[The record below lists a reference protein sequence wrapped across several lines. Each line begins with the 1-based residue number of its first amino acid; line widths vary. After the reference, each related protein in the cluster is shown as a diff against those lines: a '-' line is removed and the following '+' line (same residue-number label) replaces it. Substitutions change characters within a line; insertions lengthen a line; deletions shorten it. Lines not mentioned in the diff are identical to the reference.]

1 EVQSLRAQLV
11 VIAEQLK
18 GSMRNAADAEQR
30 AQTAQS
36 RERETRARLLQVEH
50 AKHQADLEV
59 TRQTEEM
66 KRYRLQIDTLERQKM
81 QMEVDMR
88 AVEKERDEAVDSATD
103 AKDALRQYKQ
113 FIRDAQARD
122 EGLET
127 GRRLGLRRG
136 YNTGRVNGF
145 EDGLQEGFDEG
156 YELGRQ
162 EGFLAAK
169 NEVRRVERARTR
181 DNLDSYIEIDRPKLK
196 RTRTWAE
203 SLSRHEDDLV
213 AVEPSSLHSSSTVG
227 VGSRRKGP
235 KSHPKLPLSVFTPP
249 TSGASDRFPLPPS
262 PSAVHPTTVTDSH
275 VIDINTWKSESE
287 GVFSSK
293 ADGIV
298 VPTNNIEA
306 INGYTLLE
314 RFSDTSSILAASIPL
329 PAETG
334 TIESVPT
341 SAAASS
347 VRIHFSATLDKSS
360 PALIETIAHALKQGR
375 IVDLHCDLGQT
386 GSGWEVLENL
396 IEKTMEAQEAR
407 KGKLV
412 LSNILPPPHSL
423 ELPIVKLLTH
433 QTYIAYQSYIASI
446 SLNSNIFLKFLPPA
460 WGEPTP
466 QASLNDLSKEAKEW
480 KRRVKMFLGPA
491 VEAFGFQRI
500 LFGSSPS
507 PAAANS
513 TSNNVAYWYEIARE
527 SFAELGVEQEDI
539 DAVFSG
545 NAKAVYGS

>member
-1 EVQSLRAQLV
+1 MSSSAESDLEEALRHVTSSRSPLAELVSDPILLRSITKPRRNKSRSSSNHRSEGKKKRAHDGDTASRVLSIVLAEEEREVQSLRAQLV

-81 QMEVDMR
+81 QMEADMR

-181 DNLDSYIEIDRPKLK
+181 DNLDSYVVAHKLAHHDDAEDESLK

-227 VGSRRKGP
+227 
-235 KSHPKLPLSVFTPP
+235 
-249 TSGASDRFPLPPS
+249 D
-262 PSAVHPTTVTDSH
+262 
-275 VIDINTWKSESE
+275 
-287 GVFSSK
+287 
-293 ADGIV
+293 
-298 VPTNNIEA
+298 
-306 INGYTLLE
+306 
-314 RFSDTSSILAASIPL
+314 
-329 PAETG
+329 
-334 TIESVPT
+334 
-341 SAAASS
+341 
-347 VRIHFSATLDKSS
+347 
-360 PALIETIAHALKQGR
+360 
-375 IVDLHCDLGQT
+375 
-386 GSGWEVLENL
+386 
-396 IEKTMEAQEAR
+396 
-407 KGKLV
+407 
-412 LSNILPPPHSL
+412 
-423 ELPIVKLLTH
+423 
-433 QTYIAYQSYIASI
+433 
-446 SLNSNIFLKFLPPA
+446 
-460 WGEPTP
+460 
-466 QASLNDLSKEAKEW
+466 
-480 KRRVKMFLGPA
+480 
-491 VEAFGFQRI
+491 
-500 LFGSSPS
+500 
-507 PAAANS
+507 
-513 TSNNVAYWYEIARE
+513 YE
-527 SFAELGVEQEDI
+527 
-539 DAVFSG
+539 
-545 NAKAVYGS
+545 